1 MPDDRV
7 VHGGGAPPFQAV
19 CAWFCRWSGP
29 REGTPLA
36 RAHWPAGEGG
46 RTRRKVSQAKVWV
59 EPLVDF
65 SCLTQPR
72 PESDWIVTA
81 HRHMIAKGDDANGFG
96 FGFGGRA

>member
-1 MPDDRV
+1 MTGWCTAGVRLRSKRFARGFADGVGLARERRLRV
-7 VHGGGAPPFQAV
+7 HI
-19 CAWFCRWSGP
+19 GP
-29 REGTPLA
+29 RG
-36 RAHWPAGEGG
+36 RGG